1 MKARNFQVEFETMVI
16 SIVKELSENF
26 NSIKKGHENYM
37 KGPTEMK
44 NILQGISR
52 RVDEAKDQISH
63 LEDEAETT

>member
-44 NILQGISR
+44 NILQGIHS
-52 RVDEAKDQISH
+52 
-63 LEDEAETT
+63 